1 MMLLLSLYFIAR
13 ISNLL
18 VQHQKFLK
26 NVTGRELPLCF
37 IAEVIFPLFQQ
48 TIKLFVAKN
57 RTSSSVLS
65 NSLDTPI
72 HVASR

>member
-1 MMLLLSLYFIAR
+1 M
-13 ISNLL
+13 
-18 VQHQKFLK
+18 
-26 NVTGRELPLCF
+26 F